1 MKRLMSGSMAGT
13 TSARAIASG
22 DRICRRITHR
32 YAKTFYFASHCLPR
46 DVRRHAYAIYGF
58 CRWADNAVDEAPDVE
73 SARHR
78 VERARSML
86 DLTYS
91 DAPAA
96 PGLLAFRRTVRER
109 DVPKHLFDALLD
121 GMEMDLTITR
131 YATSADLDLYCYRV
145 AGVVGLMMTHVFGYR
160 DDRCFSRAE
169 ALGRA
174 MQLTNILRD
183 VREDLDRGRVY
194 LPQDAMVDHG
204 VTEDQLHLGQVDANF
219 RALMRGQIER
229 ARHDYHESNLGIADL
244 VTPSGRLTVR
254 VMGRLYSRILDAIE
268 RLDYDVFR
276 ARAHVTT
283 SGKLRGLAQCAWD
296 EWGWARS

>member
-1 MKRLMSGSMAGT
+1 MSGSKAGT
-13 TSARAIASG
+13 ATDRALAAG

-32 YAKTFYFASHCLPR
+32 HAKTFYFASHCLPR

-58 CRWADNAVDEAPDVE
+58 CRWADNAVDDAPDVE
-73 SARHR
+73 SAHR
-78 VERARSML
+78 RVGLARSAL
-86 DLTYS
+86 DLAYS
-91 DAPAA
+91 DAIAP

-109 DVPKHLFDALLD
+109 GIPRPLFDALLD
-121 GMEMDLTITR
+121 GMEMDLTVTR
-131 YATSADLDLYCYRV
+131 YATAADLDLYCYRV
-145 AGVVGLMMTHVFGYR
+145 AGVVGLMMTHVFGFR
-160 DDRCFSRAE
+160 DDRCFPRAE

-183 VREDLDRGRVY
+183 VREDLDRGRIY
-194 LPQDAMVDHG
+194 LPQDAMADHG
-204 VTEDQLHLGQVDANF
+204 VTEDLLHLGQVDANF

-229 ARHDYHESNLGIADL
+229 ARHDYRESDLGIPDIA
-244 VTPSGRLTVR
+244 TSSGRLTVR

-276 ARAHVTT
+276 TRAHVTT
-283 SGKLRGLAQCAWD
+283 AGKLRGLVGCVWD